1 MQNNPDLI
9 SYISE
14 FYRTTDTKLNH
25 LTKQIELLKK
35 HITLLYAL
43 RTDIA
48 DIPPAT
54 GHLKM
59 KQQGCLK
66 LLLLIDQVLR
76 DAGIEYFL
84 GYGTLLGAAR
94 SGDFIPWDDDIDIC
108 LMRADFHRATDILS
122 QRFTHD
128 DFFTTRGLS
137 GGIFKVL
144 FKKNLCRPVSM
155 GYISYPNG
163 NGRPTHGIYK
173 HIHPRN
179 GYRPPVGGGPAHTSR

>member
-1 MQNNPDLI
+1 MLFR

-84 GYGTLLGAAR
+84 GYGTLLGGA
-94 SGDFIPWDDDIDIC
+94 
-108 LMRADFHRATDILS
+108 
-122 QRFTHD
+122 QR
-128 DFFTTRGLS
+128 
-137 GGIFKVL
+137 
-144 FKKNLCRPVSM
+144 
-155 GYISYPNG
+155 
-163 NGRPTHGIYK
+163 
-173 HIHPRN
+173 
-179 GYRPPVGGGPAHTSR
+179 